1 VVIHQK
7 FESYSWRQ
15 VTTTNWRRGLPVL
28 RDRRVTLRELR
39 VSDAPA
45 LLHHVSGESST
56 RHISRPPSTV
66 DDFRRFIR
74 WTQTQRRRGRHVCFG
89 IVPAGQTT
97 VVGLVQIWAV
107 EPDLSTSEW
116 GFVIGD
122 SHWGTGLFPSAARLA
137 LDFAFSSLGVNR
149 LEARAVINNARGNA
163 VLKKLGAK
171 REGTLRR
178 GFRQGDGFVDQ
189 SLWSILADDWAQL
202 RRADDQS
209 GWMS

>member
-1 VVIHQK
+1 M
-7 FESYSWRQ
+7 
-15 VTTTNWRRGLPVL
+15 
-28 RDRRVTLRELR
+28 
-39 VSDAPA
+39 
-45 LLHHVSGESST
+45 
-56 RHISRPPSTV
+56 
-66 DDFRRFIR
+66 
-74 WTQTQRRRGRHVCFG
+74 CFG